1 MSVANAGR
9 QAALWVAHTRTRRSN
24 HEARTIAFLHSG
36 ALNGMHKTGR
46 EKERKG
52 GTSHHILEK
61 VLPLPP
67 TTSESGRR
75 HYCDVIP
82 ILALGFAHI

>member
-1 MSVANAGR
+1 MSVANADR

-61 VLPLPP
+61 VLRH
-67 TTSESGRR
+67 RR
-75 HYCDVIP
+75 PRNLVVVVVI
-82 ILALGFAHI
+82 IIVM